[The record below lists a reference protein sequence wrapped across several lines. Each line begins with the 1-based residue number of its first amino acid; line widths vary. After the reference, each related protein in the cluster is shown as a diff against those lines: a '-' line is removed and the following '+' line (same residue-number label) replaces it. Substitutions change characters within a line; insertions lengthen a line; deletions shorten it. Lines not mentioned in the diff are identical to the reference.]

1 MFVIIKYL
9 IKTKVWM
16 AAISAWGIILP
27 NPIAAPGPVFSI
39 IYNIQIMSDSS
50 NLDADRPKLANFRAT

>member
-1 MFVIIKYL
+1 MLVIKNILWKQKYEWLQLALGRLSCL
-9 IKTKVWM
+9 ILSRPLAQRSV
-16 AAISAWGIILP
+16 
-27 NPIAAPGPVFSI
+27 

>member
-1 MFVIIKYL
+1 
-9 IKTKVWM
+9 M
-16 AAISAWGIILP
+16 AAISAWEIILP